1 MRNKRKKYISVL
13 LLVTLF
19 FTASCSNNKQSSS
32 DIHLRKA
39 EIHERSAKDSREHGN
54 DRMAEYY
61 NEEAQKERYKVV
73 DSCDLFDI
81 TLAIITLGFFDCG

>member
-1 MRNKRKKYISVL
+1 MAL
-13 LLVTLF
+13 LLVPLF
-19 FTASCSNNKQSSS
+19 IASSCSNNKQSSS

-39 EIHERSAKDSREHGN
+39 EMHERSAKEYRERGN

-81 TLAIITLGFFDCG
+81 TFAIITLGYFDCG